1 MKKLLLVLI
10 ILFFYSYPCHAT
22 EVGAG
27 INAVRKGLLIPLQ
40 IRSIQSNSPAE
51 KANIPL
57 NWYIVSIDGMWTRDL
72 TNTKC
77 LELLNNRLRSTIV
90 ISPITTIYSEEAVT
104 LTLTNEKGF
113 LNTVRDVPK
122 TKGIG
127 LGIYK
132 YNLDL
137 KMPLIITSVE
147 KGSPA
152 ELAGIQQNTIIL
164 KINSQSTVELSV
176 SECKKLL
183 NSKKL
188 ELEVADLQGNNK
200 VYKLRPTNYYANEVK
215 KAEKGWVLSKAML
228 AFSQDNPKEK
238 VLAEYFNTFNPDYDR
253 TNGMTNKEIA
263 EEDIQKLQK
272 PYLEFKSNKNNMK
285 FNKNLYDGINT
296 FISQYKELNKWEIET
311 VKNILVSYGELDNS
325 ASEKEVF
332 NYITSAKVEHSNYF
346 INEIESRKHSINIW
360 TAMAKDIKDY
370 SVAYETKQKQSVP
383 KVTTPYFID
392 NVDFREILWGW
403 QTAKQPQKNGI
414 YIIAPQTGAKVL
426 QSVSG
431 GVLLTTDVTR
441 LSNPKVIYVATKRQ
455 FVDDEW
461 LKDGMVIV
469 FDGYYTYT
477 NTLGVK
483 RKIYKFKEVPQAEY
497 WNRIKNNE
505 YYFIK

>member
-27 INAVRKGLLIPLQ
+27 INAVRKGLLTPLQ

-183 NSKKL
+183 NSKNLNLKL
-188 ELEVADLQGNNK
+188 LTC
-200 VYKLRPTNYYANEVK
+200 R
-215 KAEKGWVLSKAML
+215 
-228 AFSQDNPKEK
+228 
-238 VLAEYFNTFNPDYDR
+238 
-253 TNGMTNKEIA
+253 
-263 EEDIQKLQK
+263 
-272 PYLEFKSNKNNMK
+272 
-285 FNKNLYDGINT
+285 GI
-296 FISQYKELNKWEIET
+296 IK
-311 VKNILVSYGELDNS
+311 
-325 ASEKEVF
+325 
-332 NYITSAKVEHSNYF
+332 F
-346 INEIESRKHSINIW
+346 IN
-360 TAMAKDIKDY
+360 
-370 SVAYETKQKQSVP
+370 
-383 KVTTPYFID
+383 
-392 NVDFREILWGW
+392 
-403 QTAKQPQKNGI
+403 
-414 YIIAPQTGAKVL
+414 
-426 QSVSG
+426 
-431 GVLLTTDVTR
+431 
-441 LSNPKVIYVATKRQ
+441 
-455 FVDDEW
+455 
-461 LKDGMVIV
+461 
-469 FDGYYTYT
+469 
-477 NTLGVK
+477 
-483 RKIYKFKEVPQAEY
+483 
-497 WNRIKNNE
+497 
-505 YYFIK
+505 